1 MNYAVKLLVTTCLS
15 LGLLSG
21 CMAESTT
28 TTNTATAAATTSTYT
43 EGKQFATLSSP
54 IPTQAPTGQVEVTE
68 IFWYGCPHCYELEPT
83 INEYIKAKP
92 ANVYFNRVPA
102 TLGEKWTFH
111 AKLYYVGK
119 MLDTDGSKGIHAKI
133 FDALHKQGRRIDND
147 DAIKRFFEA
156 QGFTTAQVE
165 TVLKSMELQTALN
178 YAKDVTNKSGIQSV
192 PSLIVNGKYLTG
204 PAMMSEGSKLI
215 DVLNYLVKK

>member
-1 MNYAVKLLVTTCLS
+1 MKYAVNVLLATTLS

-28 TTNTATAAATTSTYT
+28 ATSTAAAATTNYT
-43 EGKQFATLSSP
+43 NGKQYATLSAS
-54 IPTQAPTGQVEVTE
+54 IPTQAPSNQVEVTE

-83 INEYIKAKP
+83 INEYLKTKP

-111 AKLYYVGK
+111 AKLFYVGK
-119 MLDTDGSKGIHAKI
+119 MLDSDGSKGIHTKI

-156 QGFTTAQVE
+156 QGFTAAQVD
-165 TVLKSMELQTALN
+165 TVLKSMELQTSLN
-178 YAKDVTNKSGIQSV
+178 YAKEVTNKSGIQSV
-192 PSLIVNGKYLTG
+192 PSLIVGGKYLTG

-215 DVLNYLVKK
+215 DVLNYLVNKK